1 MSGRL
6 LQEAQPYTVP
16 EGGAMGILFGVLCL
30 TGLLCVAGIVL
41 DKGST
46 FKDVLRPGDG
56 FLSARGQSAWYSIAL
71 SFFASGMGA
80 WIVYGTTE
88 MGATRPISW
97 WGVIGYSTA
106 SAFPAVLLCW
116 LGPRIK
122 TVVGAASGFS
132 ATDFALSRYGR
143 LMHLHVCCISCFY
156 MYIYMVAE
164 LTSIGN
170 VYATLVGKSVAGDD
184 SEHFT
189 TKIAICVALF
199 TWAYTALAGLPAS
212 ILTDKF
218 QGVVITCV
226 VIMLLVATTT
236 LKSNEVSKQE
246 YDDATGWFSKGFEA
260 LVTLWIAICS
270 AELFN
275 QGNWQRVWAA
285 RSDKDMKIGFLAGA
299 VLVTLVMLFFGVM
312 GTIAYARDRESYDTW
327 QKLAYLSF
335 FDLLRNLPRFWHYVT
350 LALLTTLAASSL
362 DTLQNGI
369 ASVLSRDLL
378 KQKLNTN
385 WSRLVVV
392 GFNIAAIIQAS
403 DRFEVV
409 PLFLV
414 ADLVCA
420 TAVFPLFLGLW
431 TDDLVVGPLTI
442 PAPTELGAFL
452 GALAGIAAVMVNGE
466 INDVNKAVNP
476 YTGKVY
482 DKSAFAYFWG
492 INSKS
497 DGSPYECAL
506 CGTKLMV
513 TFIVVPL
520 VSAAATVIFSYVD
533 VYVGG
538 DKAKQPF
545 IIVPRLDGDDDAL
558 LPAKDLELDAIQV
571 ADDEKK
577 SPDEELTN

>member
-46 FKDVLRPGDG
+46 FRGRSARRRLP
-56 FLSARGQSAWYSIAL
+56 ARGQSAWYSIAL

-106 SAFPAVLLCW
+106 SAFP
-116 LGPRIK
+116 R
-122 TVVGAASGFS
+122 
-132 ATDFALSRYGR
+132 
-143 LMHLHVCCISCFY
+143 CFY

-260 LVTLWIAICS
+260 L
-270 AELFN
+270 
-275 QGNWQRVWAA
+275 
-285 RSDKDMKIGFLAGA
+285 
-299 VLVTLVMLFFGVM
+299 
-312 GTIAYARDRESYDTW
+312 
-327 QKLAYLSF
+327 KLAYLSF

-385 WSRLVVV
+385 WSLPSSSASTSPRSS
-392 GFNIAAIIQAS
+392 AS

-431 TDDLVVGPLTI
+431 TDDLVVGPLAI

-482 DKSAFAYFWG
+482 DKRSSPSSSRASA
-492 INSKS
+492 
-497 DGSPYECAL
+497 DG
-506 CGTKLMV
+506 
-513 TFIVVPL
+513 
-520 VSAAATVIFSYVD
+520 
-533 VYVGG
+533 
-538 DKAKQPF
+538 
-545 IIVPRLDGDDDAL
+545 DDAL
-558 LPAKDLELDAIQV
+558 LPTKDLELDAIQV

-577 SPDEELTN
+577 SSDEELMN

>member
-184 SEHFT
+184 SENFT

-299 VLVTLVMLFFGVM
+299 VL
-312 GTIAYARDRESYDTW
+312 
-327 QKLAYLSF
+327 KLAYLSF

-403 DRFEVV
+403 DRF
-409 PLFLV
+409 
-414 ADLVCA
+414 
-420 TAVFPLFLGLW
+420 
-431 TDDLVVGPLTI
+431 
-442 PAPTELGAFL
+442 ELGAFL

-545 IIVPRLDGDDDAL
+545 IIV
-558 LPAKDLELDAIQV
+558 

-577 SPDEELTN
+577 SSDEELMN

>member
-16 EGGAMGILFGVLCL
+16 EGGAMGILFG
-30 TGLLCVAGIVL
+30 GGP
-41 DKGST
+41 
-46 FKDVLRPGDG
+46 PGDG
-56 FLSARGQSAWYSIAL
+56 FLSGQSAWYSIAL

-88 MGATRPISW
+88 MARRGPSR
-97 WGVIGYSTA
+97 GGRHRLLTA
-106 SAFPAVLLCW
+106 PAFPRPPLLAR
-116 LGPRIK
+116 PRIK

-164 LTSIGN
+164 LTPIGN
-170 VYATLVGKSVAGDD
+170 
-184 SEHFT
+184 
-189 TKIAICVALF
+189 
-199 TWAYTALAGLPAS
+199 AY
-212 ILTDKF
+212 
-218 QGVVITCV
+218 
-226 VIMLLVATTT
+226 
-236 LKSNEVSKQE
+236 
-246 YDDATGWFSKGFEA
+246 
-260 LVTLWIAICS
+260 
-270 AELFN
+270 
-275 QGNWQRVWAA
+275 
-285 RSDKDMKIGFLAGA
+285 
-299 VLVTLVMLFFGVM
+299 
-312 GTIAYARDRESYDTW
+312 
-327 QKLAYLSF
+327 
-335 FDLLRNLPRFWHYVT
+335 H
-350 LALLTTLAASSL
+350 
-362 DTLQNGI
+362 NGI

-385 WSRLVVV
+385 WSPRRRRLQHRRDHPGV
-392 GFNIAAIIQAS
+392 GPLRGRA
-403 DRFEVV
+403 
-409 PLFLV
+409 LFLV

-497 DGSPYECAL
+497 DGSPYERSAARSSWSPSSSCL
-506 CGTKLMV
+506 V
-513 TFIVVPL
+513 

-571 ADDEKK
+571 ADDDKK
-577 SPDEELTN
+577 SPDEELTFRRSTGRRRGRGASTMARVCDVEGRRERRERARGDAAAPVSGRAVSPVAAPELL

>member
-30 TGLLCVAGIVL
+30 TGLLCVAGI
-41 DKGST
+41 
-46 FKDVLRPGDG
+46 
-56 FLSARGQSAWYSIAL
+56 SAWYSIAL

-97 WGVIGYSTA
+97 WA
-106 SAFPAVLLCW
+106 SSATRRRPLPAVLLCW

-184 SEHFT
+184 SENFT

-299 VLVTLVMLFFGVM
+299 VL
-312 GTIAYARDRESYDTW
+312 
-327 QKLAYLSF
+327 
-335 FDLLRNLPRFWHYVT
+335 
-350 LALLTTLAASSL
+350 
-362 DTLQNGI
+362 NGI

-482 DKSAFAYFWG
+482 DK
-492 INSKS
+492 
-497 DGSPYECAL
+497 
-506 CGTKLMV
+506 LMV

-545 IIVPRLDGDDDAL
+545 IIVPRRRQRRRAPPGQ
-558 LPAKDLELDAIQV
+558 DLELDAIQV

-577 SPDEELTN
+577 SPEGNS

>member
-1 MSGRL
+1 MQRASRKHSRRRHAKSATRIQAGFRGRQARVGSRERADRPDAAAAAAAAAPAPAPTVATAEEHRANTRATAVGRAAEQL
-6 LQEAQPYTVP
+6 GKLPGLDKLAQRVP
-16 EGGAMGILFGVLCL
+16 SPPRQWRMICVIVVSLVAGILFGVLCL

-184 SEHFT
+184 SENFT

-218 QGVVITCV
+218 QGVTISIF
-226 VIMLLVATTT
+226 VIMLLIAATT
-236 LKSNEVSKQE
+236 LKSNEVP
-246 YDDATGWFSKGFEA
+246 ARRPIFIKG
-260 LVTLWIAICS
+260 V
-270 AELFN
+270 
-275 QGNWQRVWAA
+275 
-285 RSDKDMKIGFLAGA
+285 
-299 VLVTLVMLFFGVM
+299 
-312 GTIAYARDRESYDTW
+312 
-327 QKLAYLSF
+327 
-335 FDLLRNLPRFWHYVT
+335 
-350 LALLTTLAASSL
+350 
-362 DTLQNGI
+362 
-369 ASVLSRDLL
+369 
-378 KQKLNTN
+378 
-385 WSRLVVV
+385 
-392 GFNIAAIIQAS
+392 
-403 DRFEVV
+403 
-409 PLFLV
+409 
-414 ADLVCA
+414 
-420 TAVFPLFLGLW
+420 
-431 TDDLVVGPLTI
+431 
-442 PAPTELGAFL
+442 
-452 GALAGIAAVMVNGE
+452 
-466 INDVNKAVNP
+466 
-476 YTGKVY
+476 
-482 DKSAFAYFWG
+482 
-492 INSKS
+492 
-497 DGSPYECAL
+497 
-506 CGTKLMV
+506 
-513 TFIVVPL
+513 
-520 VSAAATVIFSYVD
+520 
-533 VYVGG
+533 
-538 DKAKQPF
+538 
-545 IIVPRLDGDDDAL
+545 
-558 LPAKDLELDAIQV
+558 
-571 ADDEKK
+571 
-577 SPDEELTN
+577 